1 MLEDVDIIVQ
11 GHNLPYSRLIRRQK
25 LLSSMW
31 VLSGV
36 QIEMRPDL
44 VTSLWEPA
52 HGAIRGIIEWI
63 SRREAT
69 DFLVAHRKWS
79 IVVVIVILGILYK

>member
-1 MLEDVDIIVQ
+1 MKFGSYSLCASHFLEVNASIVLEDVDIIVQ

-52 HGAIRGIIEWI
+52 HGAIRRIVEWI
-63 SRREAT
+63 SR
-69 DFLVAHRKWS
+69 
-79 IVVVIVILGILYK
+79 